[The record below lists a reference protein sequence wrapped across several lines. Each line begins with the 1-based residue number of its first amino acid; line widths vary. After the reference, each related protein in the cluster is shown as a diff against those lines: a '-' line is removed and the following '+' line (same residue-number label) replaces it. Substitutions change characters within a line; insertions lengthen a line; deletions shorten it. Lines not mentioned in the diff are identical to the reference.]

1 MFANNSANF
10 HNLNNDATL
19 KNFNLAPYLTD
30 SLDTTAKMLES
41 GNRKDNF
48 KNQRSN

>member
-1 MFANNSANF
+1 MFAKTSANF

-41 GNRKDNF
+41 GNRSDNF
-48 KNQRSN
+48 KK